1 MKCKFR
7 SSVSFNH
14 ERDAILYV
22 GFVAGMGYIP
32 KLTRDS
38 INAVVIIDVYEEVY
52 LKPKA
57 VKVEPSID

>member
-7 SSVSFNH
+7 CSVTFDY

-22 GFVAGMGYIP
+22 GFVAGMGQIP
-32 KLTRDS
+32 KLTRD
-38 INAVVIIDVYEEVY
+38 ALRGVVVVDVYEEVL

-57 VKVEPSID
+57 VKVEPFNE